1 VPLHR
6 FGSRH
11 CRHLGLTV
19 SSASSRFFHP
29 NFLCSSLPLCL
40 PVLQALATTSTD
52 HRSSSP
58 TPGMSLSH
66 CAAASVCPRR
76 HHLARRSPFF
86 MLELPPPVPPHLVA
100 RLDANG
106 RATARSPVRGDHPVC
121 APRRIDRSAGPP
133 LWPWATVRGRSP
145 CPLGQRTWD
154 GSSPTLCLGF

>member
-40 PVLQALATTSTD
+40 PVLQALATTSAD

-76 HHLARRSPFF
+76 HHLARRSPFSCLSYPHQCLHTLSPGW
-86 MLELPPPVPPHLVA
+86 MPTVAPPRGVPCAVTTLCVH
-100 RLDANG
+100 
-106 RATARSPVRGDHPVC
+106 RAAS
-121 APRRIDRSAGPP
+121 IDRLGRPFGLGPP
-133 LWPWATVRGRSP
+133 CGVGHHAH
-145 CPLGQRTWD
+145 
-154 GSSPTLCLGF
+154 